1 MPDNKRLKIVRTPAW
16 LAPALLLLAACTTE
30 GSKHEREFD
39 KLLQGLPG
47 QYDNRAQAK
56 SDASGEHTAVALVIN
71 PVNALAIG
79 KIVMFERETAFD
91 DPRRVLAQHIWTF
104 ELDKTKEHLVQSV
117 YVFKESRRWV
127 HALDD
132 PYLIQSVLPDDL
144 SVLSGCKLIWSKSD
158 YGFAATTN
166 ASDCRASAGAEGLL
180 IEQSAEL
187 RGTDLLIN
195 EQLSGP
201 GGSFEGSA
209 DSASSYRFERRSGP
223 SQK

>member
-1 MPDNKRLKIVRTPAW
+1 MPLTAW
-16 LAPALLLLAACTTE
+16 LALLLLAGCTT
-30 GSKHEREFD
+30 GATKNQREFD

-56 SDASGEHTAVALVIN
+56 SDASGEHAAVALVIN

-91 DPRRVLAQHIWTF
+91 DPRRIVAQHIWTF
-104 ELDKTKEHLVQSV
+104 ELDKKNEHLVQSV
-117 YVFKESRRWV
+117 YVFKEPVRWL
-127 HALDD
+127 HAVDD

-144 SVLSGCKLIWSKSD
+144 SSLSGCKLIWSKSD
-158 YGFAATTN
+158 YGFAATTT
-166 ASDCRASAGAEGLL
+166 AAQCRASAGAEGLL

-187 RGTDLLIN
+187 RGTDLLLN

-201 GGSFEGSA
+201 GVSFEGSA

-223 SQK
+223 SQR

>member
-1 MPDNKRLKIVRTPAW
+1 MNRLPGW
-16 LAPALLLLAACTTE
+16 LAPTLLLLAGCTTE
-30 GSKHEREFD
+30 ATKHEREFD

-56 SDASGEHTAVALVIN
+56 SDASGEHAAVALVIN

-79 KIVMFERETAFD
+79 KIVMFARETAFD
-91 DPRRVLAQHIWTF
+91 DPRRVVTQHIWTF

-117 YVFKESRRWV
+117 YVFKEPRRWV

-144 SVLSGCKLIWSKSD
+144 SPLTGCKLIWSKSD
-158 YGFAATTN
+158 YGFAATIN
-166 ASDCRASAGAEGLL
+166 ASDCKASAGEDGLL

-187 RGTDLLIN
+187 RGTDLLLN

-201 GGSFEGSA
+201 DGNFEGSA
-209 DSASSYRFERRSGP
+209 DAASAYRFQRRSGP
-223 SQK
+223 SQRS